1 MVPMEH
7 TEAEGGQMEH
17 GVPHS
22 LVQTLGAIP
31 DFSPLDEEN
40 LLMIVG
46 ESMNLVWKQGG
57 RIFEHGTPGEAL
69 YVILSGTIAIH
80 DGDSMEGR
88 VVAELGAGDYFG
100 ELSLLLN
107 TTHSKTATALAD
119 CEILVLPKDAFVEL
133 LAVNPKL
140 QAHFEQVLEE
150 SGHRVLTGTGTT
162 QHRLTVR

>member
-1 MVPMEH
+1 MVD
-7 TEAEGGQMEH
+7 

-22 LVQTLGAIP
+22 LVQTLAAIP

-40 LLMIVG
+40 LLTIVG
-46 ESMNLVWKQGG
+46 ESMNLVWRQGS
-57 RIFEHGTPGEAL
+57 RIFEQGTPGDAL
-69 YVILSGTIAIH
+69 YVILSGNTAIH
-80 DGDSMEGR
+80 DGDSTEGH
-88 VVAELGAGDYFG
+88 VVAELGPGDYFG

-107 TTHSKTATALAD
+107 TTHSRTATALTD

-150 SGHRVLTGTGTT
+150 GGHRALIATGTT
-162 QHRLTVR
+162 QRRLTVR